1 MREGREI
8 YAGFPMHS
16 AVHVRSPLQE
26 TTHFSC
32 SEGVTLAAGADS
44 VVLCAAAKAIRPKVR
59 MVLVN
64 FIFAVVVC

>member
-1 MREGREI
+1 
-8 YAGFPMHS
+8 MHS